1 MLMKNKGKRKCL
13 QWVVRDGICKEEVY
27 EQIPYNKW
35 VIHTEVLIKR
45 IPGKDKSYGTGPKA
59 DVGWI

>member
-27 EQIPYNKW
+27 EQIPYNK
-35 VIHTEVLIKR
+35 
-45 IPGKDKSYGTGPKA
+45 
-59 DVGWI
+59 